1 MIHVCRLVEG
11 EAGELA
17 AGAAVKAE
25 VDAAA
30 RSATECNHSATHLL
44 HAALRETLGE
54 HVHQKG
60 SLVDPL
66 RLRFDV
72 THFSGIEPKELQQ
85 AQELVNSQVRAN
97 LPVEISEMDKDEA
110 IEQGAMAFFG
120 EKYGDRVRVV
130 RMGDFSVELCGGT
143 HVSRTGDIGSFVLT
157 SEGSVSSGVR
167 RVEALT
173 ARHAESWFDGR
184 VQLIDDLSR
193 LLKVPAE
200 RVEER
205 ISRLLEENKELKTRA
220 PAATPAAEGDLEKKE
235 IGEIL
240 FVSGIVEG
248 LDGKGLRDC
257 YDRVK
262 KESDKV
268 IAALLAPAKG
278 KVQVLVGVSPSLT
291 AEGWK
296 AGDIFQAGA
305 EQIAARGGGR
315 PEMVQAGGAN
325 PDGAREAL
333 KAMES
338 RVEQG
343 SGS

>member
-1 MIHVCRLVEG
+1 
-11 EAGELA
+11 
-17 AGAAVKAE
+17 
-25 VDAAA
+25 
-30 RSATECNHSATHLL
+30 
-44 HAALRETLGE
+44 
-54 HVHQKG
+54 
-60 SLVDPL
+60 LVDPA

-72 THFSGIEPKELQQ
+72 THFSGIEPEELQQ
-85 AQELVNSQVRAN
+85 AQELVNQQVRAN
-97 LPVEISEMDKDEA
+97 LPVEINEMDKDEA

-143 HVSRTGDIGSFVLT
+143 HVSRTGDIGSFALT

-173 ARHAESWFDGR
+173 ARGAESWLDGR
-184 VQLIDDLSR
+184 VQLLDDLAR

-220 PAATPAAEGDLEKKE
+220 PAAAPAAEGDFEKKK

-240 FVSGIVEG
+240 FVSGIFEG
-248 LDGKGLRDC
+248 LDGKSLRDC
-257 YDRVK
+257 FDRVK
-262 KESDKV
+262 KESEKV
-268 IAALLAPAKG
+268 IAVLIAPGKE
-278 KVQVLVGVSPSLT
+278 KVQVLVGVTPSLT

-315 PEMVQAGGAN
+315 PEMVQAGGTN
-325 PDGAREAL
+325 PDGASEAL
-333 KAMES
+333 KGMES

-343 SGS
+343 PGS